1 MVSLG
6 FKLLVGS
13 HEHVSALDRFFAAPG
28 QTDATMESPGWS

>member
-13 HEHVSALDRFFAAPG
+13 HEQVSALDRFFAAPV
-28 QTDATMESPGWS
+28 QTDAAMESPRWS